1 MWSDEDPAIGRAG
14 AEATEQHVT
23 GPYRFVVFEG
33 IDHWIPE
40 RAAGALQR
48 RAPRPPGGPPGRLAS
63 GDVRNTERPRP
74 ARGQDRGVHV
84 GIADHFGWAVAVT
97 ASSDH
102 RVVDRRRIELVEPGV
117 CEAPIH
123 YAAARLGLEGTAALI
138 EEVRPSI
145 RRATAAAF
153 DELAAELGAPIRTIS
168 LRTWPPDFPT
178 DLAVLMRSPWE
189 ARADAV
195 MYRQEL
201 SDLAVERGWWIHLYD
216 AKRVVSE
223 ADAVL
228 GGPAEE
234 HLQAPRAAL
243 GPPWTKDH
251 RTAFAA
257 AIVAKSTGA

>member
-1 MWSDEDPAIGRAG
+1 MR
-14 AEATEQHVT
+14 
-23 GPYRFVVFEG
+23 
-33 IDHWIPE
+33 
-40 RAAGALQR
+40 
-48 RAPRPPGGPPGRLAS
+48 
-63 GDVRNTERPRP
+63 
-74 ARGQDRGVHV
+74 QDLGVHV

-97 ASSDH
+97 ASADH
-102 RVVDRRRIELVEPGV
+102 RVVDRRRIELIEPDV

-123 YAAARLGLEGTAALI
+123 YASSRLGIEATAALL

-145 RRATAAAF
+145 RRAATLAF
-153 DELAAELGAPIRTIS
+153 DDLVADLGAPIRTVS
-168 LRTWPPDFPT
+168 LRTWPADFPT
-178 DLAVLMRSPWE
+178 DLAVLVRSPWE

-201 SDLAVERGWWIHLYD
+201 SDLAVERGWEVHLYD

-223 ADAVL
+223 ADATL
-228 GGPAEE
+228 GGRADD

-257 AIVAKSTGA
+257 AIVAEKGWGLTVAPVVGSRHVRRRAAGPPGGRGQG